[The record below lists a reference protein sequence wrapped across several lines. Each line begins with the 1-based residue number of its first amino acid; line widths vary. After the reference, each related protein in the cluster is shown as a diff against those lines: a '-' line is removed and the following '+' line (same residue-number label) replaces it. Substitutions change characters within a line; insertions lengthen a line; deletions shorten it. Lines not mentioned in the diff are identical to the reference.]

1 MGLSAAKEQKS
12 LFSDLKKSSTPGLIN
27 PSVSVTPTSVSST
40 LGGPTASSSSSPAPK
55 PFTITVTPVPSPAA
69 AGSSRSS
76 IGVDMGALPQIP
88 TPKESFSSF
97 LAHTEQQNLL
107 LKKQQQQSS
116 LSQPSQ
122 VQRKTYESMIADLS
136 KVADFSSKIS
146 SYSHEAKV
154 RLCHVCIELYV

>member
-1 MGLSAAKEQKS
+1 
-12 LFSDLKKSSTPGLIN
+12 
-27 PSVSVTPTSVSST
+27 
-40 LGGPTASSSSSPAPK
+40 
-55 PFTITVTPVPSPAA
+55 
-69 AGSSRSS
+69 
-76 IGVDMGALPQIP
+76 MGALPQIP

-107 LKKQQQQSS
+107 LKKQQQSS

-154 RLCHVCIELYV
+154 CLCHVSIELYV

>member
-1 MGLSAAKEQKS
+1 
-12 LFSDLKKSSTPGLIN
+12 
-27 PSVSVTPTSVSST
+27 
-40 LGGPTASSSSSPAPK
+40 
-55 PFTITVTPVPSPAA
+55 
-69 AGSSRSS
+69 
-76 IGVDMGALPQIP
+76 MGAFPQIP

-107 LKKQQQQSS
+107 LKKQQQS
-116 LSQPSQ
+116 LSQSSQ

-154 RLCHVCIELYV
+154 RLCHVY

>member
-1 MGLSAAKEQKS
+1 
-12 LFSDLKKSSTPGLIN
+12 
-27 PSVSVTPTSVSST
+27 
-40 LGGPTASSSSSPAPK
+40 
-55 PFTITVTPVPSPAA
+55 
-69 AGSSRSS
+69 
-76 IGVDMGALPQIP
+76 MGALPQIP

-116 LSQPSQ
+116 LSQSSQ

-136 KVADFSSKIS
+136 KMSDFSSKIS

-154 RLCHVCIELYV
+154 RLCHVYGTLCVNDLCEFLLPCLYFICCS